1 PKLLDRLTVDYYG
14 TQVSLRDLAS
24 FSVPEPRLLVVQPH
38 DRGAMAAME
47 KAILSSDLGL
57 TPSNDG
63 NVIRL
68 SFPLLTE
75 ERRKELIKLAHDR
88 AEEGRV
94 SVRNVRRHA
103 KETLERLERDHAIS
117 KDDLHRSEKELQRL
131 TDQFIGEVE
140 ELLGHKEK
148 ELREVGWGLRDRTAG
163 TASTTSSRN
172 STISSP
178 LAPRAIASGDGRVR
192 RRKESDPRRARTR
205 PRHPPEP
212 RTSFHR
218 DGSPTSRGSAWPLLG
233 SPSPALQLQRSAP
246 A

>member
-1 PKLLDRLTVDYYG
+1 MTTEETLHDAQQKMRGAVSVTQDDLASIRTGRANPKLLDRLHVDYYG
-14 TQVSLRDLAS
+14 TAVALNQLAS
-24 FSVPEPRLLVVQPH
+24 MSVPEPRMLVIQPF
-38 DRGAMAAME
+38 DRTAMGAIE
-47 KAILSSDLGL
+47 KAILASDLGL

-68 SFPLLTE
+68 AFPPLTE

-140 ELLGHKEK
+140 DLLGHKEK
-148 ELREVGWGLRDRTAG
+148 ELREV
-163 TASTTSSRN
+163 
-172 STISSP
+172 
-178 LAPRAIASGDGRVR
+178 
-192 RRKESDPRRARTR
+192 
-205 PRHPPEP
+205 
-212 RTSFHR
+212 
-218 DGSPTSRGSAWPLLG
+218 
-233 SPSPALQLQRSAP
+233 
-246 A
+246 